1 MRVIQFVF
9 DVAKRLLEYSKS
21 LYFMSSLS
29 TYILTRT
36 SENTE
41 INITYKEVVLCLKSR
56 YIFLVGGG
64 RVSQLMLYLLFH
76 SVPMK
81 DILNL

>member
-1 MRVIQFVF
+1 MIL
-9 DVAKRLLEYSKS
+9 DVANRLLEYSKS

-36 SENTE
+36 SEHTE

-56 YIFLVGGG
+56 YIFLVGGKGGG

-81 DILNL
+81 GILNL